1 MILFGQLMVTIR
13 HLFYSKTWSHCW
25 WTPRFAECDDSR
37 CGIHNTF
44 INYDNLDPGPDPIK
58 KNFSVK
64 LKVLGFCI
72 FRNQLKIEINWEF
85 SASFFFVYVVLETS
99 YVKKVGAIYSK
110 QLFRHF
116 KPVFWLLKISFSK
129 VKIFQ
134 FLVSLED
141 RLSWQAIVPG
151 CVVVN
156 GQRACLVLRWSEFE
170 SRWSLQFSCKMC
182 VWKE

>member
-1 MILFGQLMVTIR
+1 MRDKNACVYDTQLPSFAYKSTNPSWIRKLTFDHWFARMDSPIL
-13 HLFYSKTWSHCW
+13 
-25 WTPRFAECDDSR
+25 
-37 CGIHNTF
+37 TF
-44 INYDNLDPGPDPIK
+44 RSGLNCIK